1 MKVAVIGAAGRM
13 GRWFTHYFTEKKM
26 ETTIYDI
33 DTKHAEETAAA
44 YKAHLAKDL
53 NSAVADA
60 DLVIVSVPISATSGI
75 VSQVLETAKR
85 GAIVAEITSF
95 KQSILPSLKQEKRR
109 DVKLLSIHPMFG
121 HGAKSLSGHRIV
133 VVPLR
138 DVEEETDVTRRLFPE
153 AEVISASA
161 EAHDSAMATV
171 LSLPHFTNLAFA
183 AALPESGIE
192 KIRQLSGTS
201 FNMQMTLAESI
212 LQDDPEFLAALQIDG
227 KYTPVLIGRLVQ
239 AAEELLVLIEGK
251 NKDELASKIR
261 RLQKKMKKDPQ
272 FEKAYKKMYDIMG
285 ILLER

>member
-1 MKVAVIGAAGRM
+1 VI
-13 GRWFTHYFTEKKM
+13 
-26 ETTIYDI
+26 
-33 DTKHAEETAAA
+33 
-44 YKAHLAKDL
+44 L
-53 NSAVADA
+53 
-60 DLVIVSVPISATSGI
+60 
-75 VSQVLETAKR
+75 
-85 GAIVAEITSF
+85 
-95 KQSILPSLKQEKRR
+95 
-109 DVKLLSIHPMFG
+109 
-121 HGAKSLSGHRIV
+121 
-133 VVPLR
+133 
-138 DVEEETDVTRRLFPE
+138 
-153 AEVISASA
+153 ASA

-171 LSLPHFTNLAFA
+171 LSLTHFTNLAFA

-261 RLQKKMKKDPQ
+261 SLQKKMKKDPQ

>member
-13 GRWFTHYFTEKKM
+13 GRWFTGYFTEKKM

-44 YKAHLAKDL
+44 YKARLAKDL

-60 DLVIVSVPISATSGI
+60 DVIIVSVPISATSDI
-75 VSQVLETAKR
+75 VSQVLKIAKR
-85 GAIVAEITSF
+85 GAVVAEITSF
-95 KQSILPSLKQEKRR
+95 KQSILPSLKQVKRS
-109 DVKLLSIHPMFG
+109 DVKILSIHPMFG

-133 VVPLR
+133 IVPLR
-138 DVEEETDVTRRLFPE
+138 DAAEEADLTRKLFPE

-171 LSLPHFTNLAFA
+171 LSLTHFTNLAFA
-183 AALPESGIE
+183 AALPDDGIE

-212 LQDDPEFLAALQIDG
+212 LQDDPEFLAALQVDG
-227 KYTPVLIGRLVQ
+227 KNTSVLIGRLVQ
-239 AAEELLVLIEGK
+239 EAEALLALVEGK
-251 NKDELASKIR
+251 NKRELAAKIR
-261 RLQKKMKKDPQ
+261 SLQQKMKKDPE
-272 FEKAYKKMYDIMG
+272 FEKAYKKMYDIMD
-285 ILLER
+285 ILLES